1 MTKFGRFTWGE
12 DKHPEADEVVNPSE
26 VLHEP
31 AFIVMKLNELT
42 PRDQAYLA
50 EHLEDMLVD
59 EDLMEAW
66 SRVHI
71 GQPSF
76 KYRTDLKTVAAEW
89 RRLHPKID
97 PSYTLHGKYVVEPTS
112 TGVNVY
118 LPTEWK
124 NRGKPDE
131 SVKVDKPWLVA
142 PAGSKPKDIELLI
155 SNQKREDQLLDE
167 NRKIREILGGR
178 K

>member
-1 MTKFGRFTWGE
+1 MKFGRFTWGE
-12 DKHPEADEVVNPSE
+12 DNHPEQDKTVNSNE

-31 AFIVMKLNELT
+31 AYIVMKLNELT
-42 PRDQAYLA
+42 RKDQAYVS
-50 EHLEDMLVD
+50 EHLEDMLAD
-59 EDLMEAW
+59 EALQEAW

-71 GQPSF
+71 GQPVF
-76 KYRTDLKTVAAEW
+76 QYRIQLKTVAAEW
-89 RRLHPKID
+89 LRTHPKID
-97 PSYTLHGKYVVEPTS
+97 LPYTLGKYVIEPTS

-124 NRGKPDE
+124 NRGQPNE
-131 SVKVDKPWLVA
+131 SVKVDKPWIVA
-142 PAGSKPKDIELLI
+142 PSGSKPKDIELLI